1 MRDHKVLNAFGRTCG
16 LCHSAKYRTLSLF
29 LSLTHTHCSFTLSH
43 IRSPS
48 LTLTHILSRQG
59 ASAHTHIHARTHT
72 LASHHTLVQ
81 NVPNYSRSWVG
92 EKDLIFRFTD
102 GRREEKEST
111 QTEVRQKER
120 ERERSN
126 SSNRI
131 NVACCDHST
140 LITALLTSDT
150 LRRSQVAT
158 S

>member
-1 MRDHKVLNAFGRTCG
+1 MLLVGRVVYAIQLNIA
-16 LCHSAKYRTLSLF
+16 LSL
-29 LSLTHTHCSFTLSH
+29 SNTLTLGCSFTLSH
-43 IRSPS
+43 IRSHN
-48 LTLTHILSRQG
+48 LTLTHILTRQG
-59 ASAHTHIHARTHT
+59 ASAHTHIHGHTHT
-72 LASHHTLVQ
+72 QSLASHHTLVQ

-102 GRREEKEST
+102 GGREEKEST

-120 ERERSN
+120 EREQSN